1 MTDKKLKKQFKQLN
15 KKLRDCDL
23 RIWEHE
29 GRLDALYEDSRS
41 RFRFR
46 FDSHIALRWFT
57 ILTLATATAG
67 MVKYLFE

>member
-1 MTDKKLKKQFKQLN
+1 MTDKELKKQLKELN
-15 KKLRDCDL
+15 KKLDDCNN

-46 FDSHIALRWFT
+46 FDSHVALRWFT
-57 ILTLATATAG
+57 IVTLATATAG